1 MGKRVLA
8 VDFDPQANLTMGFGL
23 DPAEDRQTIYHA
35 MLQPDS
41 AAVVELANGIHLL
54 PSGADLVSADQ
65 QFAGSYDRNQKLLN
79 ALEPLRGDYDYIVID
94 TPPTLGFFAFAAL
107 TAATEAII
115 PLQCQPYAYRMLP
128 QSIELIEVVR
138 NQNKGLRLKSIV
150 LSMYDRRV
158 AMTSNVEE
166 IARETYGA
174 LVAQTVI
181 PTNVAIQEATL
192 DGISVSEYAARATG
206 TQAFKELAE
215 ELYGQEEFEK

>member
-23 DPAEDRQTIYHA
+23 DPAEDRPTVYHA
-35 MLQPDS
+35 LLQPES
-41 AAVVELANGIHLL
+41 VSVIELPNDIHLL

-65 QFAGSYDRNQKLLN
+65 QFAGSYDRNYKLLN
-79 ALEPLRGDYDYIVID
+79 ALEPLRENYDCIFID

-107 TAATEAII
+107 TATTEAII

-128 QSIELIEVVR
+128 QTIELVEVVR
-138 NQNKGLRLKSIV
+138 NHNKDLRLKSIV

-158 AMTSNVEE
+158 AMTGNVEDV
-166 IARETYGA
+166 ARETYGD
-174 LVAQTVI
+174 LVARTVI

-192 DGISVSEYAARATG
+192 DGIAVAEYDARSTG
-206 TQAFKELAE
+206 AQAFKELAR
-215 ELYGQEEFEK
+215 ELYG